1 MGLFSVAM
9 TDPRCMEVV
18 VEPKQVC
25 LDRAKGFD
33 GDKPRLA
40 LASPCG
46 RLHLYKDISITPQPK
61 TVAIHSRKNASSM
74 ITQPEIMARERLR
87 QVLAQQIERAA
98 RMLR

>member
-1 MGLFSVAM
+1 
-9 TDPRCMEVV
+9 MEVV

-61 TVAIHSRKNASSM
+61 TVAISLAKNC
-74 ITQPEIMARERLR
+74 IQQYDNTTGIMARERLR

>member
-9 TDPRCMEVV
+9 TDPRCMEVI

-61 TVAIHSRKNASSM
+61 TVAISLAKKCIQYDN
-74 ITQPEIMARERLR
+74 TTGIMARERLR

-98 RMLR
+98 RML